1 MTIYQ
6 ERAEQ
11 AASALPPN
19 VIMKCLKLDKQGRY
33 WITSDSRLLSVCHK
47 EARYKHFF
55 DNGEGYLKVEIG
67 GNTYYLHR
75 LVALTF
81 NADESK
87 DKLKNKEYQNC
98 VVHHID
104 RNKSNNNLENL
115 TILTPDKHQAIHK
128 IWRKIDTMM
137 EEIP

>member
-1 MTIYQ
+1 M
-6 ERAEQ
+6 
-11 AASALPPN
+11 
-19 VIMKCLKLDKQGRY
+19 
-33 WITSDSRLLSVCHK
+33 SVCHK

-55 DNGEGYLKVEIG
+55 DNGEGYLKVEIS

-87 DKLKNKEYQNC
+87 DKLKNKEYVNC

-115 TILTPDKHQAIHK
+115 AILTPDKH
-128 IWRKIDTMM
+128 
-137 EEIP
+137 